1 MLRLYK
7 VLGFVSLAFCSYQA
21 VSQPNNG
28 QPVPTD
34 AEEAYRQLMA
44 AAECSLKLDHEKMSY
59 LVNSNGGA
67 LEFFSTSEKPIMV
80 LGLKSKKVIT
90 FVDSTGK
97 LPDTYTSFIYA
108 SMNTVKQV
116 ANLHEPKTTEVGT
129 LSVRYSKTPGTVE
142 IVCTVSNNQ
151 S

>member
-1 MLRLYK
+1 MLHLCK
-7 VLGFVSLAFCSYQA
+7 ALVLVSLSFCSHQA
-21 VSQPNNG
+21 LSQLNNG
-28 QPVPTD
+28 QPTPTD
-34 AEEAYRQLMA
+34 AEEAFRQLTA
-44 AAECSLKLDHEKMSY
+44 AAECNLKLDHEKMNY
-59 LVNSNGGA
+59 LINSNGGH
-67 LEFFSTSEKPIMV
+67 LEFFSTSDKPLMI
-80 LGLKSKKVIT
+80 LGLKSKKVVT
-90 FVDSTGK
+90 FVDSSGK

-116 ANLHEPKTTEVGT
+116 ANLHEPKSTEIGT